1 MSRDISIKCMYW
13 LTTACSVSILHSGC
27 REYKK
32 KKKIDG
38 YSNLKKKNL
47 KLEDGINAYKIS
59 KITILLHPRM
69 FHMKYS
75 SWWKMK
81 EMILD

>member
-1 MSRDISIKCMYW
+1 MLQRAVED
-13 LTTACSVSILHSGC
+13 
-27 REYKK
+27 K

-38 YSNLKKKNL
+38 YSNLKKNL